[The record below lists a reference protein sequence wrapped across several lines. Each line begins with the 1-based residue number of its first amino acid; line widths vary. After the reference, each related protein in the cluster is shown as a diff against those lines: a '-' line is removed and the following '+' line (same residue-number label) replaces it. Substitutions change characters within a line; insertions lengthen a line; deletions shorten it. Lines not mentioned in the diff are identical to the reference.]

1 MTRTTLTCDSRFVW
15 AALIC
20 VSCVSDVRAQV
31 RPEPPVTELSKSV
44 DEIAVK
50 QYLDTIDEE
59 IGKIAKEYPQ
69 LADWNVSK
77 GPAWSDSG
85 KSRTGSRLEYAHGR
99 LSQRP
104 STPVDRFG
112 ADGFELE
119 VRVIPQRTM
128 RLLAGPSIGT
138 FVFGVP
144 LGGGC
149 VIAELR
155 SADPKRLQN
164 SK

>member
-1 MTRTTLTCDSRFVW
+1 
-15 AALIC
+15 
-20 VSCVSDVRAQV
+20 V
-31 RPEPPVTELSKSV
+31 RPEPPLAELSNSV
-44 DEIAVK
+44 DEIAVTR
-50 QYLDTIDEE
+50 YLDTIDEQ
-59 IGKIAKEYPQ
+59 IGQIAKEYSQ
-69 LADWNVSK
+69 LADWNVPK

-85 KSRTGSRLEYAHGR
+85 KSRTAGRLEYAHGR

-104 STPVDRFG
+104 ATSVDRFG

-138 FVFGVP
+138 FVFGAP

-149 VIAELR
+149 VIAGLR
-155 SADPKRLQN
+155 SADPARLQN
-164 SK
+164 SRLALRVMAIVKEPLGSFSGSSCLP